1 LGLIVNIFYIFYLDF
16 FFWVYLD
23 GFDESM
29 KMMMKLKK
37 GKMKEDEEWEKG

>member
-1 LGLIVNIFYIFYLDF
+1 MYILYFLSGL

-23 GFDESM
+23 GFDGSM

-37 GKMKEDEEWEKG
+37 GKMEEYEEWEKD